1 MCFSKHFQDFSAAP
15 RATPRTR
22 RATHRTVEQVADDS
36 KATDVGQRYARALF
50 ELAEEASAI
59 AAVEADLVGL
69 KAAWAESA
77 DLRRLLASPTFTAD
91 EKGLGLTAIAEKA
104 KLHAVTRKFIGLL
117 AANRRTG
124 SLVEVID
131 AFRKLSADRRGVIA
145 AEVVTALPMSA
156 AQGRGVAAALRQAL
170 GKDPEISTR
179 VDPAIL
185 GGIKVRV
192 GSRLFDASLKSKLD
206 SLKFAL
212 KRA

>member
-1 MCFSKHFQDFSAAP
+1 MMPMD
-15 RATPRTR
+15 R
-22 RATHRTVEQVADDS
+22 VAERV
-36 KATDVGQRYARALF
+36 A
-50 ELAEEASAI
+50 ELAGP
-59 AAVEADLVGL
+59 VGL
-69 KAAWAESA
+69 
-77 DLRRLLASPTFTAD
+77 DVI
-91 EKGLGLTAIAEKA
+91 GLGCGDGKDEVRLTQC
-104 KLHAVTRKFIGLL
+104 LL
-117 AANRRTG
+117 EHHKNRNLRLYLLDISQPLCCAAYRH
-124 SLVEVID
+124 
-131 AFRKLSADRRGVIA
+131 A

-156 AQGRGVAAALRQAL
+156 AQSKGVAAALRQAL